1 MNNKITKLL
10 NHFAMNGCSRLA
22 GFSRERGRVLMFHD
36 IGNMD
41 GELNLDVP
49 SFELILQTTSERCID
64 LLDWNS
70 FKYANGGGEF
80 VALTF
85 DDVKYSFYEN
95 AYPLL
100 KRYNCPFTI
109 FVNCELLDKP
119 GYISSDNLRE
129 LASDPLCTIGSHGM
143 KHTFFSKYTN
153 EEALADMRK
162 SKETLQGLTGREIEL
177 FAFPYGSFAAS
188 GWRKHKLVKDFYKY
202 GFSTINA
209 PIPKR
214 NLISLGF
221 LPRLN
226 VDNNTFKKL
235 YS

>member
-1 MNNKITKLL
+1 MVRIISKAA
-10 NHFAMNGCSRLA
+10 NHFAMRWCSVL
-22 GFSRERGRVLMFHD
+22 SHLSSERGKVLMFHD
-36 IGNMD
+36 IGNND
-41 GELNLDVP
+41 GELNLDVA
-49 SFELILQTTSERCID
+49 SFEQILQNASERCID
-64 LLDWNS
+64 LLDWDS
-70 FKYANGGGEF
+70 IKYVGGGKF
-80 VALTF
+80 YALTF

-129 LASDPLCTIGSHGM
+129 LALDPLCTIGSHGL

-153 EEALADMRK
+153 EEALADMKK
-162 SKETLQGLTGREIEL
+162 SKETLQGLTGREVKL
-177 FAFPYGSFAAS
+177 FAFPYGSFAAC
-188 GWRKHKLVKDFYKY
+188 GWRKHKLVKAVYKY

-209 PIPKR
+209 PIPQWGF
-214 NLISLGF
+214 ISLGF

-235 YS
+235 YP